1 MRQICVL
8 DTDSILIGVSLE
20 LGGIKLIDWLS
31 RIFDI
36 YIPFFVIK
44 HELKGASRDYEL
56 DIQEIRR
63 KLHDIKVKVIADE
76 YFDSCL
82 KFIRKWLRKSKLDLD
97 EGERF
102 CLGLSLYLSR
112 NLKDFIFLITDDFRA
127 RDEALDKFVDG
138 QKIGV
143 SLSSPDII
151 LYAFARNREVSSA
164 QTLRSFQDFFAKMRA
179 KKILDK
185 KQKYMKSYVQMCR
198 KAGLDFHLCQ
208 QQCFSTQRIS
218 EMLNY

>member
-20 LGGIKLIDWLS
+20 LGGIKIIDWLS

-36 YIPFFVIK
+36 YIPFFVVK
-44 HELKGASRDYEL
+44 HELKSASKDYEL
-56 DIQEIRR
+56 DIQEIHR
-63 KLHDIKVKVIADE
+63 KLHDIKVKVIANE

-82 KFIRKWLRKSKLDLD
+82 KVTRKWLKKSKLDID

-112 NLKDFIFLITDDFRA
+112 NLKNFIFLITDDFRA
-127 RDEALDKFVDG
+127 RDEALDKFVDE

-143 SLSSPDII
+143 TLSSPDII
-151 LYAFARNREVSSA
+151 LYAFARNRAVTSA
-164 QTLRSFQDFFAKMRA
+164 QTLSSFQDFFARMRA
-179 KKILDK
+179 KKTLDK
-185 KQKYMKSYVQMCR
+185 KRKYIESYVQICR
-198 KAGLDFHLCQ
+198 KAGLDHRLCQ
-208 QQCFSTQRIS
+208 QQCFSTQRIN
-218 EMLNY
+218 EMFNY